1 MDEAETRQQLID
13 KKLLLSGWNIKDP
26 SLVTEELPI
35 FAFDLDRNEL
45 LIIGGNASAGKNRQS
60 QARGR
65 KRNISNTPFGIK
77 KKNGHPPGRHGF
89 YRR

>member
-35 FAFDLDRNEL
+35 ERGSADR
-45 LIIGGNASAGKNRQS
+45 IKQPRPKKTGDS
-60 QARGR
+60 QEAR
-65 KRNISNTPFGIK
+65 
-77 KKNGHPPGRHGF
+77 F